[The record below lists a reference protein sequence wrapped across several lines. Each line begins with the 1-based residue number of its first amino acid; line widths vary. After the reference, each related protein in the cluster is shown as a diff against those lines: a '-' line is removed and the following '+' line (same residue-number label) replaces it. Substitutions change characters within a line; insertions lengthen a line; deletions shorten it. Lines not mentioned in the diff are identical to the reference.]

1 MLNVHVKLTG
11 ALADAARRSAGQLQ
25 EHLSGPDGERVG
37 DVDLAR
43 GAHEPHVTLYM
54 AEFRE
59 DQLAPLLD
67 AVRATCAEV
76 RAPEVRLGARVAR
89 GTYAF
94 WECAPSDELVALSA
108 LLALRCARFVARERV
123 ERPTWFDHIAP
134 ARRELAEANLR
145 LFGSAGVG
153 DLYDPHVTLANAPG
167 ADAVGAAVAALGGA
181 EPAAFRA
188 ETVDVGRVGPGGTVL
203 SGEDVASIAVTG
215 SKPATLACMSAQQ
228 SEILRLRRDEEA
240 TAPR

>member
-123 ERPTWFDHIAP
+123 
-134 ARRELAEANLR
+134 
-145 LFGSAGVG
+145 
-153 DLYDPHVTLANAPG
+153 DLWANASF
-167 ADAVGAAVAALGGA
+167 AAVRSATRRGA
-181 EPAAFRA
+181 CPPAFQ
-188 ETVDVGRVGPGGTVL
+188 T
-203 SGEDVASIAVTG
+203 S
-215 SKPATLACMSAQQ
+215 
-228 SEILRLRRDEEA
+228 RRQR
-240 TAPR
+240 TS